1 MSARLRTPRN
11 VLAAAAT
18 LALSGALSATALQA
32 QETVRF
38 FTIFDAVAVENWE
51 PVIAEFEKQ
60 HPDLKIELETVAG
73 SGAAVYPDVLRTSM
87 ASGDPA
93 DVFFMWGGSI
103 AEPFIDAGQ
112 VKELSAEYY
121 AEYGWKDRFPA
132 WIMDALTVDGKLY
145 GVPFHARGM
154 GFWYR
159 KDMFEEIRPHRADDL
174 CRARGDLR
182 QAEGERQVLR
192 LVRRQVRLAP
202 HAPRRLLPR
211 DHLRPG
217 GARPAQRAGSRAG
230 TSPASSRPTAA
241 LQEVDRQRLARAGL
255 PQRLAR

>member
-1 MSARLRTPRN
+1 MSVRLRTPRN
-11 VLAAAAT
+11 ILAAAAT
-18 LALSGALSATALQA
+18 LTLSGALSATALQA

-103 AEPFIDAGQ
+103 ARPFIDAGQ
-112 VKELSAEYY
+112 VKELSAEYEEHGW
-121 AEYGWKDRFPA
+121 AERFPP
-132 WIMDALTVDGKLY
+132 WVMDQLTVDGKIY
-145 GVPFHARGM
+145 GVPYHARGM
-154 GFWYR
+154 GIWYR
-159 KDMFEEIRPHRADDL
+159 KDMFAEYGLDRPDQL
-174 CRARGDLR
+174 CRAGGDLR

-192 LVRRQVRLAP
+192 LLRRQVRLAH
-202 HAPRRLLPR
+202 HAPGRLLPR
-211 DHLRPG
+211 GHLRPG
-217 GARPAQRAGSRAG
+217 GARRHSTPARSPG
-230 TSPASSRPTAA
+230 TSPASSRPSGA
-241 LQEVDRQRLARAGL
+241 
-255 PQRLAR
+255 